1 MANSKQAEKRARQD
15 LTRRSRNMSLRSSY
29 RTALKKA
36 RTALVGAVAEAGE
49 QVRATVS
56 TLDKV
61 AARGVIHPNKAAR
74 LKSQMARKLKAGAVA
89 AA

>member
-15 LTRRSRNMSLRSSY
+15 LTRRTRNMSLRSTY

-36 RTALVGAVAEAGE
+36 RVALTGAVAEAGE
-49 QVRATVS
+49 QVRSTVS

-61 AARGVIHPNKAAR
+61 ARRGIIHPNKAAR
-74 LKSQMARKLKAGAVA
+74 LKSQLARKLKAGATA